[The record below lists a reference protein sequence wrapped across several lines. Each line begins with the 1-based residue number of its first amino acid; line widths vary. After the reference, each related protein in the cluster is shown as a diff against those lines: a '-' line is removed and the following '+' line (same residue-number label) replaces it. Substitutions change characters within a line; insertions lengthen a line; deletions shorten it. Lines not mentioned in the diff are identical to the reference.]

1 MTIKLAF
8 SGIAWHRR
16 AIIPVLGAA
25 IALVAAGCG
34 SSGSSSGSSGSSGTG
49 TVVIGSETGLTG
61 PDQAVGVP
69 QLDGIELAADQI
81 NAAGGFTVAGK
92 KYKISIDSQDDTSTP
107 TVGVEVVQ
115 KLLGSNVHF
124 MLGVLSSDVVQAY
137 LPIIANNANLITI
150 ASGAALPS
158 LVAHPNIFRSAYP
171 TTQDTAMDLNYIKQR
186 GWKTIGIFTDRTHAG
201 YVEETPIEVKMLG
214 SIGVKIVDSEEYT
227 IGDTQYGAQLS
238 KMLAKHPQVIDLRGY
253 ATDALRIVIQAR
265 QLGYTGP
272 FITTSGPI
280 AAEVTSENATK
291 YMTNVYS
298 LSSPG
303 AQEVAAAPAGKYPA
317 VTEAAAKALDTAYQA
332 KFHQAVGLLTG
343 NSYATVWILT
353 KAMQDAGS
361 TTNLAAIRTAL
372 LKEKYSEVQTHIAYP
387 LEPGMGG
394 LLFQNHDTV
403 SPGAV
408 SVFQNGEFT
417 DLESI
422 SAAYPGV
429 TSG

>member
-1 MTIKLAF
+1 
-8 SGIAWHRR
+8 
-16 AIIPVLGAA
+16 LGVA
-25 IALVAAGCG
+25 IALVAAACG
-34 SSGSSSGSSGSSGTG
+34 SSGSSSSGSSSSGTG
-49 TVVIGSETGLTG
+49 TGTVTIGTETGLTG
-61 PDQAVGVP
+61 ADQAVGVP
-69 QLDGIELAADQI
+69 QENGIALAADQI

-92 KYKISIDSQDDTSTP
+92 KYKINIVSEDDTSTP

-115 KLLGSNVHF
+115 KLLGQNVHF
-124 MLGVLSSDVVQAY
+124 LLGVLSSDVVQAF
-137 LPIIANNANLITI
+137 LPIISTNSSLITI

-158 LVAHPNIFRSAYP
+158 LTTHPNIFRSASP

-201 YVEETPIEVKMLG
+201 YVEETPIEDKMLG

-291 YMTNVYS
+291 YMNNVYS
-298 LSSPG
+298 LSTPG
-303 AQEVAAAPAGKYPA
+303 VLEIAGAPAGKYPA
-317 VTEAAAKALDTAYQA
+317 ATIAAAKALSTAYQA
-332 KFHQAVGLLTG
+332 KFKSAPGLLTG
-343 NSYATVWILT
+343 FSYGTLYVLVQ
-353 KAMQDAGS
+353 AMKDAGS
-361 TTNLAAIRTAL
+361 TTNISAISTAL
-372 LKEKYSEVQTHIAYP
+372 EKLTYSSVASHLSEP
-387 LEPGMGG
+387 MEPGAGG

-403 SPGAV
+403 SPGSV
-408 SVFQNGEFT
+408 SIFQNGQFT
-417 DLESI
+417 EVEPI